1 LLIVAWSLTALACFC
16 PFASRAANDSLSLT
30 ITPPFFE
37 LNVNP
42 GDSWASSIRVVNAN
56 AGELTVYGSVM
67 GFAASD
73 EEGHG
78 TFIALADLA
87 NDSDALA
94 NWITVLKDPIV
105 IPPDGAVD
113 VPFSVAVPKDASPGG
128 HYAAILIGTEPSL
141 NGMAGSRI
149 GVGSFISSLIFVRVG
164 GDIKEEGSIT
174 EFSTSQGTYANP
186 DVPFTLKFQ
195 NTGNVHLH
203 PMGEVE
209 IYNAWGKECGKIEI
223 NQTNLGYVLP
233 SSTRRF
239 DFEWRGETS
248 WFDIGPYTAV
258 ATLAYGEDGN
268 KSVSQTISF
277 WILPVWRM
285 VIVALGTLL
294 FLLVFVVAIR
304 RYVRRALALE
314 MAKYGPATAGRR
326 ETEPPVSSQILR
338 EPAIRGVVDLRRAY
352 PDAKD
357 GGVGFSWRKYLGF
370 LRKYAFFVIL
380 FALVLLGILWISLY
394 YVR

>member
-1 LLIVAWSLTALACFC
+1 
-16 PFASRAANDSLSLT
+16 
-30 ITPPFFE
+30 
-37 LNVNP
+37 
-42 GDSWASSIRVVNAN
+42 
-56 AGELTVYGSVM
+56 
-67 GFAASD
+67 
-73 EEGHG
+73 
-78 TFIALADLA
+78 
-87 NDSDALA
+87 
-94 NWITVLKDPIV
+94 
-105 IPPDGAVD
+105 
-113 VPFSVAVPKDASPGG
+113 
-128 HYAAILIGTEPSL
+128 
-141 NGMAGSRI
+141 
-149 GVGSFISSLIFVRVG
+149 
-164 GDIKEEGSIT
+164 
-174 EFSTSQGTYANP
+174 
-186 DVPFTLKFQ
+186 
-195 NTGNVHLH
+195 
-203 PMGEVE
+203 
-209 IYNAWGKECGKIEI
+209 
-223 NQTNLGYVLP
+223 VLP